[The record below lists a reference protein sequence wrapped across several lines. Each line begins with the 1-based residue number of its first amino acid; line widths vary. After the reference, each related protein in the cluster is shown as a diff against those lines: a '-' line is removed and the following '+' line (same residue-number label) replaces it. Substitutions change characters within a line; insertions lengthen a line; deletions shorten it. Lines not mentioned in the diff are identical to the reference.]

1 MAARH
6 LPMVISHT
14 ASVAAPEAPAG
25 YVMAWSMHF
34 HLELGGG
41 LGSRRLCQGG
51 VNV

>member
-41 LGSRRLCQGG
+41 LRLPPLLPGG
-51 VNV
+51 V